1 MEYASYG
8 SQFAKF
14 KSDKQS
20 FEQHVKNVLKE
31 SKISDVNEFQVS
43 QLREVAETFQENT
56 FIFIFQA
63 LNFLVGK
70 EDCDLEVAEKFLE
83 AKKLKLI
90 REIENSP
97 IPAQTSEGMPS
108 KTTFILMVNQNH
120 DKQIKRVREKKIRT
134 HSWAH
139 YHTFAKAIRLGTE
152 HEWKCLDC
160 GQKISFIKA
169 GGSS

>member
-1 MEYASYG
+1 MEHTRQHTVYD
-8 SQFAKF
+8 KF
-14 KSDKQS
+14 TFDKQS
-20 FEQHVKNVLKE
+20 FRQHVENVLKE
-31 SKISDVNEFQVS
+31 SKISDANEFQVS

-56 FIFIFQA
+56 FIFLFQA

-70 EDCDLEVAEKFLE
+70 EDCDFQVAEKFLE

-97 IPAQTSEGMPS
+97 IPAQTAAGKPS
-108 KTTFILMVNQNH
+108 KATFILIANQNH
-120 DKQIKRVREKKIRT
+120 DKQIKRIREKKIRT
-134 HSWAH
+134 HTWAY
-139 YHTFAKAIRLGTE
+139 YHSFAKDIRLGIG